1 VANLSTDRASKLRP
15 FLPRLTIRW
24 ISEDPDVRVRAL
36 EGTVVFVDISGFTK
50 MSERLARL
58 GRVGAEEVTDVV
70 GFVFRQLLGTAY
82 ANGGGLIKFGGD
94 ALLLFF
100 SGEHHASDGVAAA
113 IGMRRTLS
121 EMGAIDTSAGK
132 VRLRMSVGVHSG
144 EFHFFLVG
152 ERHRELLLTGPGASA
167 VVAMEGTAD
176 AGEIV
181 VSLDTAAQLP
191 PELLSQRKG
200 EGIRLRR
207 HLRPEEAKSYEPDP
221 QHVPPS
227 VDLAECIP
235 VSLRELLLT
244 GHGDPEHRRVT
255 IGFIHY
261 DGLDEMVA
269 GLPAAEVADALEAL
283 VSAAQAA
290 CEAHGVT
297 FLATDVDRDGGK
309 LILVAGAP
317 TASPDDEARML
328 AALRELQAAELRIP
342 IRVGVN
348 TGPVFAGDIGPSYR
362 RTYTVMGDAVNL
374 AARVMGKA
382 EPGQILAAQ
391 NVLDACSVTFET
403 VELDPFMVKGKTLP
417 VYASVI
423 GRPLGAK
430 STADERELPMVG
442 RDFETG
448 ILQRAVRAALE
459 GEGSIVEIV
468 GPPGIGKT
476 RMLAAMREVGGEM
489 RLLSASCDLYGASTP
504 YAALRPLLLQA
515 LELDPDASRE
525 AIVSRLMHVVLSEA
539 PELAPWLPLLGVPLD
554 LDMPTNREVDQLG
567 QEFRRTKLN
576 EVVTKLLS
584 SILGGA
590 TLIAIEDTHWM
601 DEASGDLL
609 LQLCREVT
617 GRPWLIGVTRRNEAS
632 GFAAPAGAA
641 TVSLHLDMLAEE
653 KVIELLIAAT
663 EDSPLRPHEMSILAR
678 RSGGNPLFLQE
689 LLSATRTAG
698 TTEGLPDTVEAMV
711 TAQIDQLAS
720 PDRRLL
726 RVASVLG
733 LRFRSALVEQLLDEP
748 ATAGPAA
755 WRRLDDF
762 VTEDGAGFYR
772 FRHALMRDAAYEG
785 LAYRRRR
792 DLHVRAGET
801 IEARRATDDADIDR
815 LALHFF
821 HGHVRDKAWDYSRRA
836 AAVAESKFAIVDAVE
851 HLERAL
857 RAGAGIA
864 ELGSSEMAEAYEEL
878 GDLQERLGQYSA
890 ASQAYRSARRL
901 LSDDDVA
908 LARLCF
914 KHSMLE
920 ERHGSLPQALR
931 WLSRGLKP
939 LASRD
944 DLAAR
949 RERARLTSSYG
960 TVRMTQGRRPE
971 AVAWLQRAI
980 DLAQAVDER
989 EALAHAYFILDL
1001 TLVDMGRP
1009 NDAVYSE
1016 RAMALYAELGRLGPQ
1031 ATIWLNRGYR
1041 SWLVGQWQEAVE
1053 EYDKARQLRLQ
1064 LGDAVDAATST
1075 HNIAEVLSDQGRLDE
1090 ARAMFEESLRVWRAA
1105 DFSMGVAYAISS
1117 LGRVASRGGEFE
1129 RAAERYQEARD
1140 IFLSMAAD
1148 PELVDTDARIA
1159 EALVFQEMPDETV
1172 DLASDALRRSAA
1184 QDGAEQPMLLRTLG
1198 YAHAQRRE
1206 WDHAEANFRASLDI
1220 ARARD
1225 ARFEAALTL
1234 DAIARVAR
1242 ARGYDAPDAR
1252 READAIFTS
1261 LDVVN
1266 VPAVPLQGSPIVV
1279 DNQPQAA
1286 RRV

>member
-1 VANLSTDRASKLRP
+1 VANLSTDRSSKLRP

-24 ISEDPDVRVRAL
+24 ISEEPDVRVRAL

-176 AGEIV
+176 AGEVV

-191 PELLSQRKG
+191 PELLSQPKG

-207 HLRPEEAKSYEPDP
+207 HLRPDEAKSYEPDP

-235 VSLRELLLT
+235 VALRELLLA

-269 GLPAAEVADALEAL
+269 SRPAEEVADALEAL
-283 VSAAQAA
+283 VSAAEVA

-297 FLATDVDRDGGK
+297 FLGTDVDHDGGK

-317 TASPDDEARML
+317 TASGDDEARML
-328 AALRELQAAELRIP
+328 AALREVQAAELRIP

-391 NVLDACSVTFET
+391 SVLDACSVTFET
-403 VELDPFMVKGKTLP
+403 TGLDPFMVKGKTLP

-430 STADERELPMVG
+430 TTAGERELPMVG
-442 RDFETG
+442 RDFESA
-448 ILQRAVRAALE
+448 ILQRAVRAALQ

-476 RMLAAMREVGGEM
+476 RMLASMREVGGEM
-489 RLLSASCDLYGASTP
+489 RLLTSSCDLYGASTP

-525 AIVSRLMHVVLSEA
+525 AIVSRLMSVVWSSA
-539 PELAPWLPLLGVPLD
+539 PELSPWLPLLAAPLD
-554 LDMPTNREVDQLG
+554 LDMPTSPEVDQLG
-567 QEFRRTKLN
+567 QEFRRAKLHDVLT
-576 EVVTKLLS
+576 ELLGR
-584 SILGGA
+584 ILAGA
-590 TLIAIEDTHWM
+590 TLIAIEDGHWM
-601 DEASGDLL
+601 DEASSDLL
-609 LQLCREVT
+609 LQLCREVD
-617 GRPWLIGVTRRNEAS
+617 GRAWLIGITRRDEDS
-632 GFAAPAGAA
+632 GFIAPAGAA
-641 TVSLHLDMLAEE
+641 TVSLRLDTLAEE
-653 KVIELLIAAT
+653 KVVELLIAAT

-689 LLSATRTAG
+689 LLNATRVAG

-711 TAQIDQLAS
+711 TTQIDKLAS
-720 PDRRLL
+720 DDRRLL

-733 LRFRSALVEQLLDEP
+733 LRFRSALAEQLLDQQG
-748 ATAGPAA
+748 AAGASA
-755 WRRLDDF
+755 WRRLGDF
-762 VTEDGAGFYR
+762 VSPDGVGFHR
-772 FRHALMRDAAYEG
+772 FRHALMRDVAYEG
-785 LAYRRRR
+785 LSYRRRR
-792 DLHVRAGET
+792 DLHVRAGES
-801 IEARRATDDADIDR
+801 IERERPNDDADLDL

-821 HGHVRDKAWDYSRRA
+821 HGNVHDKAWLYSRRA
-836 AAVAESKFAIVDAVE
+836 AKAAERKFAIVDAAE
-851 HLERAL
+851 HLEQAL
-857 RAGAGIA
+857 HSARQVESVDAATTA
-864 ELGSSEMAEAYEEL
+864 SLYEEL
-878 GDLQERLGQYSA
+878 GDLRERIGQYPQATGAYSA
-890 ASQAYRSARRL
+890 ARATLGSDAPSLGRL
-901 LSDDDVA
+901 YY
-908 LARLCF
+908 
-914 KHSMLE
+914 KHATVS
-920 ERHGSLPQALR
+920 ERDGNYSQALR
-931 WLSRGLKP
+931 WLGRGM
-939 LASRD
+939 
-944 DLAAR
+944 
-949 RERARLTSSYG
+949 RELDSAPKGADAQEYARLMAFYG
-960 TVRMTQGRRPE
+960 VIRHVQGRRRDAE
-971 AVAWLQRAI
+971 RWLRRAI
-980 DLAQAVDER
+980 DAAQRSNEQ
-989 EALAHAYFILDL
+989 EALAHAYFILDWV
-1001 TLVDMGRP
+1001 LVEMGRS
-1009 NDAVYSE
+1009 DEAVYSQP
-1016 RAMALYAELGRLGPQ
+1016 ALDIYQRLGILGPA
-1031 ATIWLNRGYR
+1031 ATIYNNLGMFAWLEGR
-1041 SWLVGQWQEAVE
+1041 WDEALE
-1053 EYDKARQLRLQ
+1053 LYEQGRELRRRI
-1064 LGDAVDAATST
+1064 GDEVDAAMYT
-1075 HNIAEVLSDQGRLDE
+1075 HNIAEVLSDQGHLAE
-1090 ARAMFEESLRVWRAA
+1090 ARPLFEESLRVCRAA
-1105 DFSMGVAYAISS
+1105 DYRIGVAYATSS
-1117 LGRVASRGGEFE
+1117 LGREACRSGDFT
-1129 RAAERYQEARD
+1129 RAAELYAVARD
-1140 IFLSMAAD
+1140 LFEHGAGEY
-1148 PELVDTDARIA
+1148 ELIDTDARVA
-1159 EALVFQEMPDETV
+1159 EALVMQGRSDEAVELATV
-1172 DLASDALRRSAA
+1172 CLQRTAA
-1184 QDGAEQPMLLRTLG
+1184 AGGAIQDPMLHRIRG
-1198 YAHAQRRE
+1198 YARLQRG
-1206 WDHAEANFRASLDI
+1206 DADAADGDFDASLGA
-1220 ARARD
+1220 ARERHARY
-1225 ARFEAALTL
+1225 EVALTL
-1234 DAIARVAR
+1234 DALAR
-1242 ARGYDAPDAR
+1242 AADWRGTPNAEAR
-1252 READAIFTS
+1252 READGLLSS
-1261 LDVVN
+1261 LGVVSLPI
-1266 VPAVPLQGSPIVV
+1266 VPLGRDQPAVV
-1279 DNQPQAA
+1279 
-1286 RRV
+1286 

>member
-1 VANLSTDRASKLRP
+1 VADVSTDRSSKLRP

-24 ISEDPDVRVRAL
+24 ISEEPDVRVRAL

-70 GFVFRQLLGTAY
+70 GFVFRKLLGTAY

-100 SGEHHASDGVAAA
+100 SGEHHSSDGVAAA
-113 IGMRRTLS
+113 IGMRRALS

-152 ERHRELLLTGPGASA
+152 ERHRELLLTGPGAST

-176 AGEIV
+176 AGEVV

-191 PELLSQRKG
+191 PELLSGPKG
-200 EGIRLRR
+200 DGIRLRR
-207 HLRPEEAKSYEPDP
+207 HLRPDDARNYEPDP

-227 VDLAECIP
+227 VDLADCIP
-235 VSLRELLLT
+235 VALRELLLT

-261 DGLDEMVA
+261 DGLDEMLDA
-269 GLPAAEVADALEAL
+269 RPAEQVADALEAL

-297 FLATDVDRDGGK
+297 FLGSDVDRDGGK

-328 AALRELQAAELRIP
+328 AALRELQAAELSIP

-391 NVLDACSVTFET
+391 SVLDACSVTFET
-403 VELDPFMVKGKTLP
+403 TELDPFMVKGKTLP

-430 STADERELPMVG
+430 STTGERELPMVG

-476 RMLAAMREVGGEM
+476 RMLAAMREVGSEM

-504 YAALRPLLLQA
+504 YAAMRPLLLQA
-515 LELDPDASRE
+515 LEVDPDASRE
-525 AIVSRLMHVVLSEA
+525 VIVSRLMHVVWSCA
-539 PELAPWLPLLGVPLD
+539 PELSTWLPLLGVPLD
-554 LDMPTNREVDQLG
+554 LDMPTNPDVEQLG
-567 QEFRRTKLN
+567 QEFRRAKLN

-584 SILGGA
+584 SILSGA
-590 TLIAIEDTHWM
+590 TLIAIEDAHWM

-609 LQLCREVT
+609 LQLCREVG
-617 GRPWLIGVTRRNEAS
+617 GRAWLIGVTRRNEAS

-641 TVSLHLDMLAEE
+641 TVSLHLDTLAEE
-653 KVIELLIAAT
+653 KVVELLIAAT

-689 LLSATRTAG
+689 LLGATRAAG

-711 TAQIDQLAS
+711 TAQIDQLTT
-720 PDRRLL
+720 PDRRRL

-733 LRFRSALVEQLLDEP
+733 LRFRSELAEQLLDEP
-748 ATAGPAA
+748 ATAGAAA
-755 WRRLDDF
+755 WRRLGDF
-762 VTEDGAGFYR
+762 VSEDGAGFYR

-792 DLHVRAGET
+792 DLHFRAGET
-801 IEARRATDDADIDR
+801 IERKRATDDADLDL

-821 HGHVRDKAWDYSRRA
+821 YGGVHDKAWLYSQRA
-836 AAVAESKFAIVDAVE
+836 GEAAEAKFAIVEAAE

-857 RAGAGIA
+857 QSRRHVAGVDVTTSAA
-864 ELGSSEMAEAYEEL
+864 LYEKL
-878 GDLQERLGQYSA
+878 GDLRERIGQYPQA
-890 ASQAYRSARRL
+890 ASAYTTSRRL
-901 LSDDDVA
+901 LHSDTESLGRLYYKHATVA
-908 LARLCF
+908 
-914 KHSMLE
+914 
-920 ERHGSLPQALR
+920 ERAGNYAQALR
-931 WLSRGLKP
+931 WLRRGMDQLESTDGGP
-939 LASRD
+939 NAQQY
-944 DLAAR
+944 
-949 RERARLTSSYG
+949 ARLMAFYG
-960 TVRMTQGRRPE
+960 LIRHVQGRRLDAE
-971 AVAWLQRAI
+971 RWLRRAI
-980 DLAQAVDER
+980 EAAQRSNAL
-989 EALAHAYFILDL
+989 EALAHAYFSLDWV
-1001 TLVDMGRP
+1001 LVEVGRS
-1009 NDAVYSE
+1009 DEAVYSQ
-1016 RAMALYAELGRLGPQ
+1016 RALDIYDELGIIGTP
-1031 ATIWLNRGYR
+1031 ATIYNNLGMFAWLEGR
-1041 SWLVGQWQEAVE
+1041 WDEAVE
-1053 EYDKARQLRLQ
+1053 LYERGRDLHRRIGA
-1064 LGDAVDAATST
+1064 DVDAAVQI
-1075 HNIAEVLSDQGRLDE
+1075 HNIAEVLSDQGHLDE
-1090 ARAMFEESLRVWRAA
+1090 ARSLFEESLRVWRAA
-1105 DFSMGVAYAISS
+1105 DYRVGVAYATSS
-1117 LGRVASRGGEFE
+1117 LGRVASRGGDFP
-1129 RAAERYQEARD
+1129 RADELYAAAREQFHRGAGEA
-1140 IFLSMAAD
+1140 
-1148 PELVDTDARIA
+1148 ELVDTDARIA
-1159 EALVFQEMPDETV
+1159 EALVLQGLCEDAVE
-1172 DLASDALRRSAA
+1172 LASACLRRTAVGGGAS
-1184 QDGAEQPMLLRTLG
+1184 QDPLLHRVRG
-1198 YAHAQRRE
+1198 YAHFQWGDGDSALADFEESLRRGRE
-1206 WDHAEANFRASLDI
+1206 RHARYEV
-1220 ARARD
+1220 
-1225 ARFEAALTL
+1225 ALTL
-1234 DAIARVAR
+1234 DAIARAAER
-1242 ARGYDAPDAR
+1242 RGGCDPASR
-1252 READAIFTS
+1252 READELFAS
-1261 LDVVN
+1261 LGVVF
-1266 VPAVPLQGSPIVV
+1266 VPTVPLDRGRSAV
-1279 DNQPQAA
+1279 A
-1286 RRV
+1286 

>member
-1 VANLSTDRASKLRP
+1 VANVSTDRSSKLRP

-24 ISEDPDVRVRAL
+24 ISEQPDVRVRAL

-152 ERHRELLLTGPGASA
+152 ERHRELLLTGPAAST

-176 AGEIV
+176 AGEVV

-191 PELLSQRKG
+191 PELLSQPKG

-207 HLRPEEAKSYEPDP
+207 HLRPDEARNYEPDP

-269 GLPAAEVADALEAL
+269 DCPAEEVADALEAL

-374 AARVMGKA
+374 AARVMSKA
-382 EPGQILAAQ
+382 EPGQILASQ
-391 NVLDACSVTFET
+391 SVLDACSVTFET
-403 VELDPFMVKGKTLP
+403 TELDPFMVKGKTLP

-423 GRPLGAK
+423 GRPLGTKA
-430 STADERELPMVG
+430 TTDERELPMVG

-476 RMLAAMREVGGEM
+476 RMLAAMREAAGEM

-515 LELDPDASRE
+515 LEVEPDAARD
-525 AIVSRLMHVVLSEA
+525 AIVSRLMHAVWNSA
-539 PELAPWLPLLGVPLD
+539 PELSTWLPLLGVPLD
-554 LDMPTNREVDQLG
+554 LDMPTNPDVEQLG
-567 QEFRRTKLN
+567 QEFRRAKLN

-584 SILGGA
+584 TILSGP
-590 TLIAIEDTHWM
+590 TLIAIEDAHWM

-632 GFAAPAGAA
+632 GFAAPASAA
-641 TVSLHLDMLAEE
+641 TVSLPLDTLAEE
-653 KVIELLIAAT
+653 KVVELLIAAT

-689 LLSATRTAG
+689 LLSATRVAG

-720 PDRRLL
+720 DDRRLL

-733 LRFRSALVEQLLDEP
+733 LRFRSGLAEELLDEMV
-748 ATAGPAA
+748 TGPSA
-755 WRRLDDF
+755 WRRLSEF
-762 VTEDGAGFYR
+762 VTQDGAGFYR
-772 FRHALMRDAAYEG
+772 FRHALMRDAAYGG

-792 DLHVRAGET
+792 DLHFRAGET
-801 IEARRATDDADIDR
+801 IERERATDDADLDL

-821 HGHVRDKAWDYSRRA
+821 YGGVHDKAWLYSQRA
-836 AAVAESKFAIVDAVE
+836 GEAAEAKFAIVEAAE

-857 RAGAGIA
+857 QSKRQVPGVDGTTSAA
-864 ELGSSEMAEAYEEL
+864 LYEKL
-878 GDLQERLGQYSA
+878 GDLRERIGQYPQA
-890 ASQAYRSARRL
+890 ASAYTTARRL
-901 LSDDDVA
+901 LQSDPESLGRLFYKHATVA
-908 LARLCF
+908 
-914 KHSMLE
+914 
-920 ERHGSLPQALR
+920 ERAGNYAQALR
-931 WLSRGLKP
+931 WLRRGMDQLEST
-939 LASRD
+939 AGGSD
-944 DLAAR
+944 AQQY
-949 RERARLTSSYG
+949 ARLMAFYG
-960 TVRMTQGRRPE
+960 LIRHVQGRRLDAE
-971 AVAWLQRAI
+971 RWLRRAI
-980 DLAQAVDER
+980 EAAQQSNAL
-989 EALAHAYFILDL
+989 EALAHAYFSLDWV
-1001 TLVDMGRP
+1001 LVEVGRS
-1009 NDAVYSE
+1009 DQAVYSQ
-1016 RAMALYAELGRLGPQ
+1016 RALDIYDELGIIGTP
-1031 ATIWLNRGYR
+1031 ATIYNNLGMFAWLEGR
-1041 SWLVGQWQEAVE
+1041 WDEAVE
-1053 EYDKARQLRLQ
+1053 LYERGRDLHRRIGAE
-1064 LGDAVDAATST
+1064 VDAAVQI
-1075 HNIAEVLSDQGRLDE
+1075 HNIAEVLSDQGHLDE
-1090 ARAMFEESLRVWRAA
+1090 ARSLFEESLRVWRAA
-1105 DFSMGVAYAISS
+1105 DYRVGVAYATSS
-1117 LGRVASRGGEFE
+1117 LGRVASRGGDFP
-1129 RAAERYQEARD
+1129 RADELFAAAREQFQRGAGEA
-1140 IFLSMAAD
+1140 
-1148 PELVDTDARIA
+1148 ELVDTDARIA
-1159 EALVFQEMPDETV
+1159 EALVLQGRCEDAV
-1172 DLASDALRRSAA
+1172 DLASACLQRTAGGGGA
-1184 QDGAEQPMLLRTLG
+1184 TQDPLLHRVRG
-1198 YAHAQRRE
+1198 YAHLQWGDSDSAAADFEESLRQARE
-1206 WDHAEANFRASLDI
+1206 RHARYEV
-1220 ARARD
+1220 
-1225 ARFEAALTL
+1225 ALTL
-1234 DAIARVAR
+1234 DAIARVAEH
-1242 ARGYDAPDAR
+1242 RGDDDLASR
-1252 READAIFTS
+1252 TEADDLFAS
-1261 LDVVN
+1261 LGVVF
-1266 VPAVPLQGSPIVV
+1266 VPTVPLERDQSAV
-1279 DNQPQAA
+1279 A
-1286 RRV
+1286 

>member
-1 VANLSTDRASKLRP
+1 VANVSTDRSSKLRP

-176 AGEIV
+176 AGEVV

-191 PELLSQRKG
+191 AELLSQPKG

-207 HLRPEEAKSYEPDP
+207 HLRPDEAKSYEPDP
-221 QHVPPS
+221 QHVPSS

-235 VSLRELLLT
+235 VSLRELLLA

-269 GLPAAEVADALEAL
+269 ALPAEEVADALEGL
-283 VSAAQAA
+283 VSAGQAA

-297 FLATDVDRDGGK
+297 FLGTDVDHDGGK

-317 TASPDDEARML
+317 TASGDDEARML
-328 AALRELQAAELRIP
+328 AALREVQAAELRIP

-391 NVLDACSVTFET
+391 SVLDACSVTFET
-403 VELDPFMVKGKTLP
+403 TELDPFMVKGKTLP

-442 RDFETG
+442 RDFETA
-448 ILQRAVRAALE
+448 ILQRAVGAALQ

-476 RMLAAMREVGGEM
+476 RMLAAMREVAGEM

-525 AIVSRLMHVVLSEA
+525 AIVSRLMQVVWSGA
-539 PELAPWLPLLGVPLD
+539 PELSPWLPLLGVPLD
-554 LDMPTNREVDQLG
+554 LDMPASPEVGQLG
-567 QEFRRTKLN
+567 QEFRRAKLN

-584 SILGGA
+584 SILGGP
-590 TLIAIEDTHWM
+590 TLIAIEDAHWM

-641 TVSLHLDMLAEE
+641 TVSLPLDTLAEE
-653 KVIELLIAAT
+653 KVVELLIAAT

-689 LLSATRTAG
+689 LLSATRVAG

-720 PDRRLL
+720 DDRRLL

-733 LRFRSALVEQLLDEP
+733 LRFRARLVEELLDG
-748 ATAGPAA
+748 TVTGPSA
-755 WRRLDDF
+755 WRRLSEF
-762 VTEDGAGFYR
+762 VTQDGTGFYR

-792 DLHVRAGET
+792 DLHFRAGET
-801 IEARRATDDADIDR
+801 IERERATDDADLDL

-821 HGHVRDKAWDYSRRA
+821 YGGVHDKAWLYSQRA
-836 AAVAESKFAIVDAVE
+836 GEAAEAKFAIVEAAE

-857 RAGAGIA
+857 QSRRQVPSVDATTSAA
-864 ELGSSEMAEAYEEL
+864 LYEKL
-878 GDLQERLGQYSA
+878 GDLRERIGQYPQA
-890 ASQAYRSARRL
+890 ASAYTTSRRL
-901 LSDDDVA
+901 LQSDPESLGRLFYKHATVA
-908 LARLCF
+908 
-914 KHSMLE
+914 
-920 ERHGSLPQALR
+920 ERAGNYAQALR
-931 WLSRGLKP
+931 WLRRGMDQLEST
-939 LASRD
+939 AGGSE
-944 DLAAR
+944 AQQY
-949 RERARLTSSYG
+949 ARLMAFYG
-960 TVRMTQGRRPE
+960 LIRHVQGRRFDAE
-971 AVAWLQRAI
+971 RWLRRAI
-980 DLAQAVDER
+980 DAAQQSNAL
-989 EALAHAYFILDL
+989 EALAHAYFSLDWV
-1001 TLVDMGRP
+1001 LVEVGRS
-1009 NDAVYSE
+1009 DEAVYSQ
-1016 RAMALYAELGRLGPQ
+1016 RALDIYDELGIIGTP
-1031 ATIWLNRGYR
+1031 ATIYNNLGMFAWLEGR
-1041 SWLVGQWQEAVE
+1041 WDEAVE
-1053 EYDKARQLRLQ
+1053 LYERGRDLHRRIGAE
-1064 LGDAVDAATST
+1064 VDAAVQI
-1075 HNIAEVLSDQGRLDE
+1075 HNIAEVLSDQGHLDE
-1090 ARAMFEESLRVWRAA
+1090 ARSLFEESLRVWRAA
-1105 DFSMGVAYAISS
+1105 DYRVGVAYATSS
-1117 LGRVASRGGEFE
+1117 LGRVASRGGDFP
-1129 RAAERYQEARD
+1129 RADELYAAAREQFHRGAGEA
-1140 IFLSMAAD
+1140 
-1148 PELVDTDARIA
+1148 ELVDTDARIA
-1159 EALVFQEMPDETV
+1159 EALVLQGRCEDAVE
-1172 DLASDALRRSAA
+1172 LASACLQRTAVGGGAS
-1184 QDGAEQPMLLRTLG
+1184 QDPLLHRVRG
-1198 YAHAQRRE
+1198 YAHFQRGDGDSALADFE
-1206 WDHAEANFRASLDI
+1206 ESLR
-1220 ARARD
+1220 RARERH
-1225 ARFEAALTL
+1225 ARYEVALTL
-1234 DAIARVAR
+1234 DAIARAAERRGAR
-1242 ARGYDAPDAR
+1242 DLASR
-1252 READAIFTS
+1252 READELFAS
-1261 LDVVN
+1261 LGVVF
-1266 VPAVPLQGSPIVV
+1266 VPTVPLERDQSVV
-1279 DNQPQAA
+1279 A
-1286 RRV
+1286 

>member
-1 VANLSTDRASKLRP
+1 MANVSTDRSSKLRP

-24 ISEDPDVRVRAL
+24 ISEEPDVRVRAL

-191 PELLSQRKG
+191 PELLSQPKG

-207 HLRPEEAKSYEPDP
+207 HLRPDEAKSYEPDP

-235 VSLRELLLT
+235 VSLRELLLA

-269 GLPAAEVADALEAL
+269 ARPAEEVADALEAL

-297 FLATDVDRDGGK
+297 FLGTDVDHDGGK

-317 TASPDDEARML
+317 TASGDDEARML
-328 AALRELQAAELRIP
+328 AALREVQAAELRIP

-391 NVLDACSVTFET
+391 SVLDACSVTFET
-403 VELDPFMVKGKTLP
+403 TELDPFMVKGKTLP

-442 RDFETG
+442 RDFETA
-448 ILQRAVRAALE
+448 ILQRAVRAALQ

-525 AIVSRLMHVVLSEA
+525 AIVSRLMHVVWSSA
-539 PELAPWLPLLGVPLD
+539 PELSPWLPLLAAPLD
-554 LDMPTNREVDQLG
+554 LDMPTSPEVEQLG
-567 QEFRRTKLN
+567 QEFRRAKLH
-576 EVVTKLLS
+576 EVVTELLGR
-584 SILGGA
+584 ILAGA
-590 TLIAIEDTHWM
+590 TLIAIEDAHWM
-601 DEASGDLL
+601 DEASSDLL
-609 LQLCREVT
+609 LQLCREVD
-617 GRPWLIGVTRRNEAS
+617 GRAWLIGVTRRDEDS
-632 GFAAPAGAA
+632 GFIAPAGAA
-641 TVSLHLDMLAEE
+641 TVSLRLDTLSEE
-653 KVIELLIAAT
+653 KVVELLIAAT

-689 LLSATRTAG
+689 LLNATRVAG
-698 TTEGLPDTVEAMV
+698 TTEGLPDTVEA
-711 TAQIDQLAS
+711 
-720 PDRRLL
+720 
-726 RVASVLG
+726 
-733 LRFRSALVEQLLDEP
+733 
-748 ATAGPAA
+748 
-755 WRRLDDF
+755 W
-762 VTEDGAGFYR
+762 
-772 FRHALMRDAAYEG
+772 
-785 LAYRRRR
+785 
-792 DLHVRAGET
+792 
-801 IEARRATDDADIDR
+801 
-815 LALHFF
+815 
-821 HGHVRDKAWDYSRRA
+821 
-836 AAVAESKFAIVDAVE
+836 
-851 HLERAL
+851 
-857 RAGAGIA
+857 
-864 ELGSSEMAEAYEEL
+864 
-878 GDLQERLGQYSA
+878 
-890 ASQAYRSARRL
+890 
-901 LSDDDVA
+901 
-908 LARLCF
+908 
-914 KHSMLE
+914 
-920 ERHGSLPQALR
+920 
-931 WLSRGLKP
+931 
-939 LASRD
+939 
-944 DLAAR
+944 
-949 RERARLTSSYG
+949 
-960 TVRMTQGRRPE
+960 
-971 AVAWLQRAI
+971 
-980 DLAQAVDER
+980 
-989 EALAHAYFILDL
+989 
-1001 TLVDMGRP
+1001 
-1009 NDAVYSE
+1009 
-1016 RAMALYAELGRLGPQ
+1016 
-1031 ATIWLNRGYR
+1031 
-1041 SWLVGQWQEAVE
+1041 
-1053 EYDKARQLRLQ
+1053 
-1064 LGDAVDAATST
+1064 
-1075 HNIAEVLSDQGRLDE
+1075 
-1090 ARAMFEESLRVWRAA
+1090 
-1105 DFSMGVAYAISS
+1105 
-1117 LGRVASRGGEFE
+1117 
-1129 RAAERYQEARD
+1129 
-1140 IFLSMAAD
+1140 
-1148 PELVDTDARIA
+1148 
-1159 EALVFQEMPDETV
+1159 
-1172 DLASDALRRSAA
+1172 
-1184 QDGAEQPMLLRTLG
+1184 
-1198 YAHAQRRE
+1198 
-1206 WDHAEANFRASLDI
+1206 
-1220 ARARD
+1220 
-1225 ARFEAALTL
+1225 
-1234 DAIARVAR
+1234 
-1242 ARGYDAPDAR
+1242 
-1252 READAIFTS
+1252 
-1261 LDVVN
+1261 
-1266 VPAVPLQGSPIVV
+1266 
-1279 DNQPQAA
+1279 
-1286 RRV
+1286 

>member
-1 VANLSTDRASKLRP
+1 MADVSIDRSSKLRP

-100 SGEHHASDGVAAA
+100 SGEHHASDGVTAA

-176 AGEIV
+176 AGEVV

-191 PELLSQRKG
+191 AELLSQPKG
-200 EGIRLRR
+200 DGIRLRR
-207 HLRPEEAKSYEPDP
+207 HLRPDEAKSYEPDP
-221 QHVPPS
+221 QHVPRS

-269 GLPAAEVADALEAL
+269 ARPAEEVADALEAL
-283 VSAAQAA
+283 VSAAQVA

-297 FLATDVDRDGGK
+297 FLGTDVDRDGGK

-317 TASPDDEARML
+317 TASGDDEARML
-328 AALRELQAAELRIP
+328 AALREVQAAELRIP

-391 NVLDACSVTFET
+391 SVLDACSVTFET
-403 VELDPFMVKGKTLP
+403 TELDPFMVKGKTLP

-448 ILQRAVRAALE
+448 ILQRAVRAALQ

-504 YAALRPLLLQA
+504 YAAMRPLLLQA

-525 AIVSRLMHVVLSEA
+525 AIVSRLMHVVLSTA
-539 PELAPWLPLLGVPLD
+539 PELSPWLPLLGVPLD
-554 LDMPTNREVDQLG
+554 LDMPTNTEVDQLG

-590 TLIAIEDTHWM
+590 
-601 DEASGDLL
+601 
-609 LQLCREVT
+609 
-617 GRPWLIGVTRRNEAS
+617 
-632 GFAAPAGAA
+632 
-641 TVSLHLDMLAEE
+641 
-653 KVIELLIAAT
+653 
-663 EDSPLRPHEMSILAR
+663 
-678 RSGGNPLFLQE
+678 
-689 LLSATRTAG
+689 
-698 TTEGLPDTVEAMV
+698 
-711 TAQIDQLAS
+711 
-720 PDRRLL
+720 
-726 RVASVLG
+726 
-733 LRFRSALVEQLLDEP
+733 
-748 ATAGPAA
+748 
-755 WRRLDDF
+755 
-762 VTEDGAGFYR
+762 
-772 FRHALMRDAAYEG
+772 
-785 LAYRRRR
+785 
-792 DLHVRAGET
+792 
-801 IEARRATDDADIDR
+801 DADR
-815 LALHFF
+815 HR
-821 HGHVRDKAWDYSRRA
+821 G
-836 AAVAESKFAIVDAVE
+836 
-851 HLERAL
+851 RAL
-857 RAGAGIA
+857 DG
-864 ELGSSEMAEAYEEL
+864 
-878 GDLQERLGQYSA
+878 
-890 ASQAYRSARRL
+890 
-901 LSDDDVA
+901 
-908 LARLCF
+908 
-914 KHSMLE
+914 
-920 ERHGSLPQALR
+920 
-931 WLSRGLKP
+931 RG
-939 LASRD
+939 
-944 DLAAR
+944 
-949 RERARLTSSYG
+949 
-960 TVRMTQGRRPE
+960 VR
-971 AVAWLQRAI
+971 
-980 DLAQAVDER
+980 
-989 EALAHAYFILDL
+989 
-1001 TLVDMGRP
+1001 
-1009 NDAVYSE
+1009 
-1016 RAMALYAELGRLGPQ
+1016 
-1031 ATIWLNRGYR
+1031 
-1041 SWLVGQWQEAVE
+1041 
-1053 EYDKARQLRLQ
+1053 
-1064 LGDAVDAATST
+1064 
-1075 HNIAEVLSDQGRLDE
+1075 
-1090 ARAMFEESLRVWRAA
+1090 
-1105 DFSMGVAYAISS
+1105 
-1117 LGRVASRGGEFE
+1117 
-1129 RAAERYQEARD
+1129 
-1140 IFLSMAAD
+1140 
-1148 PELVDTDARIA
+1148 
-1159 EALVFQEMPDETV
+1159 
-1172 DLASDALRRSAA
+1172 
-1184 QDGAEQPMLLRTLG
+1184 
-1198 YAHAQRRE
+1198 
-1206 WDHAEANFRASLDI
+1206 
-1220 ARARD
+1220 
-1225 ARFEAALTL
+1225 
-1234 DAIARVAR
+1234 
-1242 ARGYDAPDAR
+1242 
-1252 READAIFTS
+1252 
-1261 LDVVN
+1261 
-1266 VPAVPLQGSPIVV
+1266 
-1279 DNQPQAA
+1279 
-1286 RRV
+1286 

>member
-1 VANLSTDRASKLRP
+1 VANVSTDRSSKLRP

-176 AGEIV
+176 AGEVV

-191 PELLSQRKG
+191 AELLSQPKG

-207 HLRPEEAKSYEPDP
+207 HLRPDEAKSYEPDP
-221 QHVPPS
+221 QHVPSS

-235 VSLRELLLT
+235 VSLRELLLA

-269 GLPAAEVADALEAL
+269 ALPAEEVADALEGL
-283 VSAAQAA
+283 VSAGQAA

-297 FLATDVDRDGGK
+297 FLGTDVDHDGGK

-317 TASPDDEARML
+317 TARGDDEARML
-328 AALRELQAAELRIP
+328 AALREVQAAELRIP

-391 NVLDACSVTFET
+391 SVLDACSVTFET
-403 VELDPFMVKGKTLP
+403 TELDPFMVKGKTLP

-442 RDFETG
+442 RDFETA
-448 ILQRAVRAALE
+448 ILQRAVGAALQ

-476 RMLAAMREVGGEM
+476 RMLAAMREVAGEM

-525 AIVSRLMHVVLSEA
+525 AIVSRLMQVVWSGA
-539 PELAPWLPLLGVPLD
+539 PELSPWLPLLGVPLD
-554 LDMPTNREVDQLG
+554 LDMPASPEVGQLG
-567 QEFRRTKLN
+567 QEFRRAKLN

-584 SILGGA
+584 SILGGP
-590 TLIAIEDTHWM
+590 TLIAIEDAHWM

-641 TVSLHLDMLAEE
+641 TVSLPLDTLAEE
-653 KVIELLIAAT
+653 KVVELLIAAT

-689 LLSATRTAG
+689 LLSATRVAG

-720 PDRRLL
+720 DDRRLL

-733 LRFRSALVEQLLDEP
+733 LRFRARLVEELLDG
-748 ATAGPAA
+748 TVTGPSA
-755 WRRLDDF
+755 WRRLSEF
-762 VTEDGAGFYR
+762 VTQDGTGFYR

-792 DLHVRAGET
+792 DLHFRAGET
-801 IEARRATDDADIDR
+801 IERERATDDADLDL

-821 HGHVRDKAWDYSRRA
+821 YGGVHDKAWLYSQRA
-836 AAVAESKFAIVDAVE
+836 GEAAEAKFAIVEAAE

-857 RAGAGIA
+857 QSRRQVPSVDATTSAA
-864 ELGSSEMAEAYEEL
+864 LYEKL
-878 GDLQERLGQYSA
+878 GDLRERIGQYPQA
-890 ASQAYRSARRL
+890 ASAYTTSRRL
-901 LSDDDVA
+901 LQSDPESLGRLFYKHATVA
-908 LARLCF
+908 
-914 KHSMLE
+914 
-920 ERHGSLPQALR
+920 ERAGNYAQALR
-931 WLSRGLKP
+931 WLRRGMDQLEST
-939 LASRD
+939 AGGSE
-944 DLAAR
+944 AQQY
-949 RERARLTSSYG
+949 ARLMAFYG
-960 TVRMTQGRRPE
+960 LIRHVQGRRFDAE
-971 AVAWLQRAI
+971 RWLRRAI
-980 DLAQAVDER
+980 DAAQQSNAL
-989 EALAHAYFILDL
+989 EALAHAYFSLDWV
-1001 TLVDMGRP
+1001 LVEVGRS
-1009 NDAVYSE
+1009 DEAVYSQ
-1016 RAMALYAELGRLGPQ
+1016 RALDIYDELGIIGTP
-1031 ATIWLNRGYR
+1031 ATIYNNLGMFAWLEGR
-1041 SWLVGQWQEAVE
+1041 WDEAVE
-1053 EYDKARQLRLQ
+1053 LYERGRDLHRRIGAE
-1064 LGDAVDAATST
+1064 VDAAVQI
-1075 HNIAEVLSDQGRLDE
+1075 HNIAEVLSDQGHLDE
-1090 ARAMFEESLRVWRAA
+1090 ARSLFEESLRVWRAA
-1105 DFSMGVAYAISS
+1105 DYRVGVAYATSS
-1117 LGRVASRGGEFE
+1117 LGRVASRGGDFP
-1129 RAAERYQEARD
+1129 RADELYAAAREQFHRGAGEA
-1140 IFLSMAAD
+1140 
-1148 PELVDTDARIA
+1148 ELVDTDARIA
-1159 EALVFQEMPDETV
+1159 EALVLQGRCEDAVE
-1172 DLASDALRRSAA
+1172 LASACLQRTAVGGGAS
-1184 QDGAEQPMLLRTLG
+1184 QDPLLHRVRG
-1198 YAHAQRRE
+1198 YAHFQRGDGDSALADFE
-1206 WDHAEANFRASLDI
+1206 ESLR
-1220 ARARD
+1220 RARERH
-1225 ARFEAALTL
+1225 ARYEVALTL
-1234 DAIARVAR
+1234 DAIARAAERRGAR
-1242 ARGYDAPDAR
+1242 DLASR
-1252 READAIFTS
+1252 READELFAS
-1261 LDVVN
+1261 LGVVF
-1266 VPAVPLQGSPIVV
+1266 VPTVPLERDQSVV
-1279 DNQPQAA
+1279 A
-1286 RRV
+1286 

>member
-1 VANLSTDRASKLRP
+1 VANVSTDRSSKLRP

-176 AGEIV
+176 AGEVV

-191 PELLSQRKG
+191 AELLSQPKG

-207 HLRPEEAKSYEPDP
+207 HLRPDEAKSYEPDP
-221 QHVPPS
+221 QHVPSS

-235 VSLRELLLT
+235 VSLRELLLA

-269 GLPAAEVADALEAL
+269 ALPAEEVADALEAL
-283 VSAAQAA
+283 VSAGQAA

-297 FLATDVDRDGGK
+297 FLGTDVDHDGGK

-317 TASPDDEARML
+317 TASGDDEARML
-328 AALRELQAAELRIP
+328 AALREVQAAELRIP

-391 NVLDACSVTFET
+391 SVLDACSVTFET
-403 VELDPFMVKGKTLP
+403 TELDPFMVKGKTLP

-442 RDFETG
+442 RDFETA
-448 ILQRAVRAALE
+448 ILQRAVGAALQ

-476 RMLAAMREVGGEM
+476 RMLAAMREVAGEM

-525 AIVSRLMHVVLSEA
+525 AIVSRLMQVVWSGA
-539 PELAPWLPLLGVPLD
+539 PELSPWLPLLGVPLD
-554 LDMPTNREVDQLG
+554 LDMPASPEVGQLG
-567 QEFRRTKLN
+567 QEFRRAKLN

-584 SILGGA
+584 SILGGP
-590 TLIAIEDTHWM
+590 TLIAIEDAHWM

-641 TVSLHLDMLAEE
+641 TVSLPLDTLAEE
-653 KVIELLIAAT
+653 KVVELLIAAT

-689 LLSATRTAG
+689 LLSATRVAG

-720 PDRRLL
+720 DDRRLL

-733 LRFRSALVEQLLDEP
+733 LRFRARLVEELLDG
-748 ATAGPAA
+748 TVTGPSA
-755 WRRLDDF
+755 WRRLSEF
-762 VTEDGAGFYR
+762 VTQDGTGFYR

-792 DLHVRAGET
+792 DLHFRAGET
-801 IEARRATDDADIDR
+801 IERERATDDADLDL

-821 HGHVRDKAWDYSRRA
+821 YGGVHDKAWLYSQRA
-836 AAVAESKFAIVDAVE
+836 GEAAEAKFAIVEAAE

-857 RAGAGIA
+857 QSRRQVPSVDATTSAA
-864 ELGSSEMAEAYEEL
+864 LYEKL
-878 GDLQERLGQYSA
+878 GDLRERIGQYPQA
-890 ASQAYRSARRL
+890 ASAYTTSRRL
-901 LSDDDVA
+901 LQSDPESLGRLFYKHATVA
-908 LARLCF
+908 
-914 KHSMLE
+914 
-920 ERHGSLPQALR
+920 ERAGNYAQALR
-931 WLSRGLKP
+931 WLRRGMDQLEST
-939 LASRD
+939 AGGSE
-944 DLAAR
+944 AQQY
-949 RERARLTSSYG
+949 ARLMAFYG
-960 TVRMTQGRRPE
+960 LIRHVQGRRFDAE
-971 AVAWLQRAI
+971 RWLRRAI
-980 DLAQAVDER
+980 DAAQQSNAL
-989 EALAHAYFILDL
+989 EALAHAYFSLDWV
-1001 TLVDMGRP
+1001 LVEVGRS
-1009 NDAVYSE
+1009 DEAVYSQ
-1016 RAMALYAELGRLGPQ
+1016 RALDIYDELGIIGTP
-1031 ATIWLNRGYR
+1031 ATIYNNLGMFAWLEGR
-1041 SWLVGQWQEAVE
+1041 WDEAVE
-1053 EYDKARQLRLQ
+1053 LYERGRDLHRRIGAE
-1064 LGDAVDAATST
+1064 VDAAVQI
-1075 HNIAEVLSDQGRLDE
+1075 HNIAEVLSDQGHLDE
-1090 ARAMFEESLRVWRAA
+1090 ARSLFEESLRVWRAA
-1105 DFSMGVAYAISS
+1105 DYRVGVAYATSS
-1117 LGRVASRGGEFE
+1117 LGRVASRGGDFP
-1129 RAAERYQEARD
+1129 RADELYAAAREQFHRGAGEA
-1140 IFLSMAAD
+1140 
-1148 PELVDTDARIA
+1148 ELVDTDARIA
-1159 EALVFQEMPDETV
+1159 EALVLQGRCEDAVE
-1172 DLASDALRRSAA
+1172 LASACLQRTAVGGGAS
-1184 QDGAEQPMLLRTLG
+1184 QDPLLHRVRG
-1198 YAHAQRRE
+1198 YAHFQRGDGDSALADFEESMR
-1206 WDHAEANFRASLDI
+1206 
-1220 ARARD
+1220 RARERH
-1225 ARFEAALTL
+1225 ARYEVALTL
-1234 DAIARVAR
+1234 DAIARAAERRGAR
-1242 ARGYDAPDAR
+1242 DLASR
-1252 READAIFTS
+1252 READELFAS
-1261 LDVVN
+1261 LGVVF
-1266 VPAVPLQGSPIVV
+1266 VPTVPLERDQSVV
-1279 DNQPQAA
+1279 A
-1286 RRV
+1286 

>member
-1 VANLSTDRASKLRP
+1 MANVSTDRSSKLRP

-24 ISEDPDVRVRAL
+24 ISEEPDVRVRAL

-100 SGEHHASDGVAAA
+100 SGEHHAADGVAAA

-191 PELLSQRKG
+191 AELLSQPKG
-200 EGIRLRR
+200 DGIRLRR
-207 HLRPEEAKSYEPDP
+207 HLRPDEAKSYEPDP

-269 GLPAAEVADALEAL
+269 ARPAEEVADALEAL
-283 VSAAQAA
+283 VSAAQVA

-297 FLATDVDRDGGK
+297 FLGTDVDHDGGK

-317 TASPDDEARML
+317 TASGDDEARML
-328 AALRELQAAELRIP
+328 AALREVQAAELLIP

-391 NVLDACSVTFET
+391 SVLDACSVTFET
-403 VELDPFMVKGKTLP
+403 TGLDPFMVKGKTLP

-442 RDFETG
+442 RDFETA
-448 ILQRAVRAALE
+448 ILQRAVRAALQ

-525 AIVSRLMHVVLSEA
+525 AIVSRLMQVVLSSA
-539 PELAPWLPLLGVPLD
+539 PELSPWLPLLGVPLD
-554 LDMPTNREVDQLG
+554 LDMPTNTEVEQLG

-576 EVVTKLLS
+576 DVVTELLGR
-584 SILGGA
+584 ILAGS
-590 TLIAIEDTHWM
+590 TLIAIEDGHWM
-601 DEASGDLL
+601 DEASSDLL
-609 LQLCREVT
+609 LQLCREVD
-617 GRPWLIGVTRRNEAS
+617 GRAWLIGVTRRDEDS
-632 GFAAPAGAA
+632 GFIAPAGAA
-641 TVSLHLDMLAEE
+641 TVSLRLDTLSEE
-653 KVIELLIAAT
+653 KVVELLIAAT

-689 LLSATRTAG
+689 LLNATRVAG

-720 PDRRLL
+720 DDRRLL

-733 LRFRSALVEQLLDEP
+733 LRFRSALAEQLLDGP
-748 ATAGPAA
+748 ATAGAAA
-755 WRRLDDF
+755 WRRLGDF
-762 VTEDGAGFYR
+762 VTQDGAGFYR

-785 LAYRRRR
+785 LSYRRRR
-792 DLHVRAGET
+792 DLHFRAGET
-801 IEARRATDDADIDR
+801 IEHQRTGDDADFDL

-821 HGHVRDKAWDYSRRA
+821 HGGVHDKAWLYSQRA
-836 AAVAESKFAIVDAVE
+836 GEAAEAKFATVEAAE

-857 RAGAGIA
+857 QSARHVPSVEPATQAA
-864 ELGSSEMAEAYEEL
+864 LYEQL
-878 GDLQERLGQYSA
+878 GDLRERLGQYP
-890 ASQAYRSARRL
+890 QATRAYSSARAL
-901 LSDDDVA
+901 LSSTSESLGRLYYKHATVA
-908 LARLCF
+908 
-914 KHSMLE
+914 
-920 ERHGSLPQALR
+920 ERTGNYPQALR
-931 WLSRGLKP
+931 WLRRGMDQLDST
-939 LASRD
+939 AEGSD
-944 DLAAR
+944 AR
-949 RERARLTSSYG
+949 QYARLMAFYG
-960 TVRMTQGRRPE
+960 LIRHVQGRRLDAERWLRQAIE
-971 AVAWLQRAI
+971 AAQRSNE
-980 DLAQAVDER
+980 L
-989 EALAHAYFILDL
+989 EALAHAYFVLDWV
-1001 TLVDMGRP
+1001 LVELGRSSE
-1009 NDAVYSE
+1009 AVYSQRALDIYEQLGILSTPASIYINLGMFATMEGRWDEAIELYE
-1016 RAMALYAELGRLGPQ
+1016 RGRD
-1031 ATIWLNRGYR
+1031 LNRRIGA
-1041 SWLVGQWQEAVE
+1041 E
-1053 EYDKARQLRLQ
+1053 
-1064 LGDAVDAATST
+1064 VDAAFGTC
-1075 HNIAEVLSDQGRLDE
+1075 NIAEVLSDQGRLEE
-1090 ARAMFEESLRVWRAA
+1090 AQALYEDSLRIWRAA
-1105 DFSMGVAYAISS
+1105 DYRIGVAHALSG
-1117 LGRVASRGGEFE
+1117 LGRVASRSGDFL
-1129 RAAERYQEARD
+1129 RAAELFGTAREQFHSGAGEA
-1140 IFLSMAAD
+1140 
-1148 PELVDTDARIA
+1148 ELIETDARIA
-1159 EALVFQEMPDETV
+1159 EAMVFQGRCDEAV
-1172 DLASDALRRSAA
+1172 ELASGCLKLTAAAGGAPQDPLLRRV
-1184 QDGAEQPMLLRTLG
+1184 RG
-1198 YAHAQRRE
+1198 YAYVQQG
-1206 WDHAEANFRASLDI
+1206 DDDRALTDFQEGLGL
-1220 ARARD
+1220 ARGRNARY
-1225 ARFEAALTL
+1225 EVALTL
-1234 DAIARVAR
+1234 DAIARASER
-1242 ARGYDAPDAR
+1242 QCAPDVASR
-1252 READAIFTS
+1252 QQADELLSS
-1261 LDVVN
+1261 LGVIL
-1266 VPAVPLQGSPIVV
+1266 VPTVPLERDPFVV
-1279 DNQPQAA
+1279 G
-1286 RRV
+1286 

>member
-1 VANLSTDRASKLRP
+1 MANVSTDRSSKLRP

-24 ISEDPDVRVRAL
+24 ISEQPDVRVRAL

-152 ERHRELLLTGPGASA
+152 ERHRELLLTGPGAST

-191 PELLSQRKG
+191 PELLSQPKG

-207 HLRPEEAKSYEPDP
+207 HLRPDEARNYEPDP

-235 VSLRELLLT
+235 MSLRELLLT

-255 IGFIHY
+255 IGFIHF

-269 GLPAAEVADALEAL
+269 ARPADEVADALEAL
-283 VSAAQAA
+283 VSAAQTA

-297 FLATDVDRDGGK
+297 FLGTDVDRDGGK

-391 NVLDACSVTFET
+391 SVLDACSVTFET
-403 VELDPFMVKGKTLP
+403 TELDPFMVKGKTLP

-430 STADERELPMVG
+430 ATTGERELPMVG

-448 ILQRAVRAALE
+448 ILQRAVRAGLQ

-476 RMLAAMREVGGEM
+476 RMLAAMREVGSEM

-515 LELDPDASRE
+515 LEVDADASRE
-525 AIVSRLMHVVLSEA
+525 AIVSRLMHVVWSSA
-539 PELAPWLPLLGVPLD
+539 PELSTWLPLLGVPLD
-554 LDMPTNREVDQLG
+554 LDMPTNPDVEQLG
-567 QEFRRTKLN
+567 QEFRRAKLN
-576 EVVTKLLS
+576 EVVTKLLG
-584 SILGGA
+584 SILSGP
-590 TLIAIEDTHWM
+590 TLIAIEDAHWM
-601 DEASGDLL
+601 DEASADLL
-609 LQLCREVT
+609 LQLCREVA

-632 GFAAPAGAA
+632 GFAAPAGGA
-641 TVSLHLDMLAEE
+641 TVSLHLDTLAEE
-653 KVIELLIAAT
+653 KVVELLIAAT

-689 LLSATRTAG
+689 LLSATRLAG

-711 TAQIDQLAS
+711 TAQIDQLAA

-733 LRFRSALVEQLLDEP
+733 LRFRSALAEQLLDES
-748 ATAGPAA
+748 ATGAAA
-755 WRRLDDF
+755 WRRLGDF
-762 VTEDGAGFYR
+762 VIQDGAGFHR

-801 IEARRATDDADIDR
+801 IERERANDEAHLDL

-821 HGHVRDKAWDYSRRA
+821 HGRVHDKAWRYSRQA
-836 AAVAESKFAIVDAVE
+836 AEAAERKFAIVDAAE
-851 HLERAL
+851 HLEQAL
-857 RAGAGIA
+857 QSARGMEGLADVDV
-864 ELGSSEMAEAYEEL
+864 AEALEAL
-878 GDLQERLGQYSA
+878 GDLRERMGQYPDA
-890 ASQAYRSARRL
+890 RDAYARARRL
-901 LSDDDVA
+901 RAADTVA
-908 LARLCF
+908 LARLCI
-914 KHSMLE
+914 KQATIA
-920 ERHGSLPQALR
+920 ERAGSYPQALS
-931 WLSRGLKP
+931 WLRRGIKLV
-939 LASRD
+939 AD
-944 DLAAR
+944 NDQAAAAKQH
-949 RERARLTSSYG
+949 ARLLAEYG
-960 TVRMTQGRRPE
+960 VVRQSQGRRLD
-971 AVAWLQRAI
+971 AVRWLNQAIDAAQRA
-980 DLAQAVDER
+980 DER
-989 EALAHAYFILDL
+989 EAMAQAYFVLDWA
-1001 TLVDMGRP
+1001 LVDLGRS
-1009 NDAVYSE
+1009 DEAVHSQQ
-1016 RAMALYAELGRLGPQ
+1016 ALELYDELGKLGPQ
-1031 ATIWLNRGYR
+1031 ATIYNNLGTFAYYEARWDD
-1041 SWLVGQWQEAVE
+1041 AVE
-1053 EYDKARQLRLQ
+1053 LFERARQLRLR
-1064 LGDAVDAATST
+1064 LGDEVDAAIGTF
-1075 HNIAEVLSDQGRLDE
+1075 NIAEVLSDQGHLDE
-1090 ARAMFEESLRVWRAA
+1090 ARPRFEEAARVWRAA
-1105 DFSMGVAYAISS
+1105 DYSFGVASVASA
-1117 LGRVASRGGEFE
+1117 LGTVASRSGDFALAGELFDSSRE
-1129 RAAERYQEARD
+1129 RFSA
-1140 IFLSMAAD
+1140 
-1148 PELVDTDARIA
+1148 LVSEHDLIDTDARIG
-1159 EALVFQEMPDETV
+1159 EALVLQG
-1172 DLASDALRRSAA
+1172 RA
-1184 QDGAEQPMLLRTLG
+1184 QDAQEVASSCLERTAAHGGDTHDPMLHRILG
-1198 YAHAQRRE
+1198 YALAQLGDADAARTE
-1206 WDHAEANFRASLDI
+1206 FEVSL
-1220 ARARD
+1220 
-1225 ARFEAALTL
+1225 E
-1234 DAIARVAR
+1234 VAR
-1242 ARGYDAPDAR
+1242 ARNARYEVALALDAMAR
-1252 READAIFTS
+1252 VTERFGSAGAAARAEADELFRR
-1261 LDVVN
+1261 LGVVHI
-1266 VPAVPLQGSPIVV
+1266 AEVPL
-1279 DNQPQAA
+1279 DATLA
-1286 RRV
+1286 TRH